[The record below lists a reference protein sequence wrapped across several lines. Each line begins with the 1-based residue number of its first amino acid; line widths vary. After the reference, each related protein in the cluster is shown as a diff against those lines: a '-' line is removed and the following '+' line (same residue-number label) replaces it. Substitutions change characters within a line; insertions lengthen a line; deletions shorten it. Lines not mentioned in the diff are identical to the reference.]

1 MGGSAVDAEAYFQLV
16 KALEVPTGRALGA
29 VNLNHVLSA
38 RAYADTRGLQGAHHA
53 VVETYQ
59 HGYVVFVF
67 NLANLIADLKTG
79 VAHTHLGGDRTLGD
93 EGVGDGTD
101 GSDTAH
107 DVLGQVCAVA
117 HQVGHDPGASL
128 FLASTPGQRA

>member
-1 MGGSAVDAEAYFQLV
+1 MSGSAVDAQAYFQLV
-16 KALEVPTGRALGA
+16 ETLEVPAGRALGA
-29 VNLNHVLSA
+29 VNLNHVLST
-38 RAYADTRGLQGAHHA
+38 RSYADARGLQGAHHA
-53 VVETYQ
+53 IVETYQ

-128 FLASTPGQRA
+128 FLASAPGQRA

>member
-67 NLANLIADLKTG
+67 NLANLVADLKTG
-79 VAHTHLGGDRTLGD
+79 VAYTHLGGDGTLGD
-93 EGVGDGTD
+93 EGVGNGAN
-101 GSDTAH
+101 GGNTAH
-107 DVLGQVCAVA
+107 DVLG
-117 HQVGHDPGASL
+117 
-128 FLASTPGQRA
+128 